1 MKNIRSSKSQ
11 DGFIGEIL
19 GFIVGAVILYV
30 VIVTLMFVVGFTL
43 VAKEGKETRE
53 YRATFTDTE
62 WIVKEEYGFAQ
73 SKYCSEDPN
82 RRYDTFKC
90 SWTEAQWAITPPAIK
105 AITHRMGNSA
115 ELAWAEEN
123 VTHWIEE
130 GNPVTQKRYPPMS
143 EVPCTYTYLNKTY
156 NCQEWR

>member
-30 VIVTLMFVVGFTL
+30 VIVTIMFVVGFTF

-62 WIVKEEYGFAQ
+62 WVVKEAYEFAMR
-73 SKYCSEDPN
+73 SCT
-82 RRYDTFKC
+82 RYPDRKFANFNC
-90 SWTEAQWAITPPAIK
+90 NWTEAQWATTPPAIK
-105 AITHRMGNSA
+105 AITRRMGNSA

-123 VTHWIEE
+123 VTYWIEE

>member
-30 VIVTLMFVVGFTL
+30 VIVTIMFVVGFTL

-62 WIVKEEYGFAQ
+62 WIVKEEYEFAQ
-73 SKYCSEDPN
+73 RSIAAK
-82 RRYDTFKC
+82 
-90 SWTEAQWAITPPAIK
+90 
-105 AITHRMGNSA
+105 
-115 ELAWAEEN
+115 
-123 VTHWIEE
+123 
-130 GNPVTQKRYPPMS
+130 TQTAGMIHSSVVGQKH
-143 EVPCTYTYLNKTY
+143 NG
-156 NCQEWR
+156 QQHHQQ

>member
-30 VIVTLMFVVGFTL
+30 VIVTLMFVVGFIA

-62 WIVKEEYGFAQ
+62 WIVKEEYENAQ
-73 SKYCSEDPN
+73 RRYCSEDPN
-82 RRYDTFKC
+82 RKYDTFSC
-90 SWTEAQWAITPPAIK
+90 SDTIEEWSTTPLAIK
-105 AITHRMGNSA
+105 AIVPRVGNVA
-115 ELAWAEEN
+115 ESTWAEEN
-123 VTHWIEE
+123 VYYVIQPSNGFSVE
-130 GNPVTQKRYPPMS
+130 RYPSMS